1 MKTYLSR
8 TNFNSSRLV
17 RLLADFNAG
26 ERGDARAESRG
37 KPSFAERLGQWL
49 DLNHAIALSGAL
61 HPSLR
66 QGPGGTA
73 AGATDQVAALVARA
87 QAALRDAITQEGGGK
102 ARIKLPVPEAGATL
116 ESGGKY
122 LPYRR
127 YYLAQQREM
136 EAALVQLRA
145 QVREALKGGS
155 PSLRQLAGLDGVLE
169 KALAE
174 RERNLFLNVPLL
186 LEKRFEQLRDAYA
199 SALEASSQ
207 ADGVA
212 RWMQPGGWLAVFCKD
227 LQSVLLAELEIR
239 LQPVLGL
246 VEAFGNEVSKSQ

>member
-1 MKTYLSR
+1 
-8 TNFNSSRLV
+8 
-17 RLLADFNAG
+17 
-26 ERGDARAESRG
+26 
-37 KPSFAERLGQWL
+37 
-49 DLNHAIALSGAL
+49 
-61 HPSLR
+61 
-66 QGPGGTA
+66 
-73 AGATDQVAALVARA
+73 
-87 QAALRDAITQEGGGK
+87 
-102 ARIKLPVPEAGATL
+102 
-116 ESGGKY
+116 
-122 LPYRR
+122 
-127 YYLAQQREM
+127 M

-155 PSLRQLAGLDGVLE
+155 PALRQLAGLDGVLE

-186 LEKRFEQLRDAYA
+186 LEKRFEQLRDAHA
-199 SALEASSQ
+199 SAPEASSQ

-227 LQSVLLAELEIR
+227 LQSVLLAELDLR